1 MDKLNVRRAITGCAV
16 LPRLALTGLAL
27 LLCHP
32 LFAQT
37 PMGMHPTT
45 LGVEET
51 SALRITDG
59 IWQATGF
66 GNTFMVVTEDGN
78 VIVDTSLPSMAPKH
92 KKLLQEVSDA
102 PVRYILLT
110 HAHGDHRGGLAV
122 WQEKGTEIIAH
133 AAHEEFMH
141 YQSRLEGVFARRNIA
156 QFPDMPGIPGPEELV
171 ARGTNLNPGNYTAAI
186 VPTILF
192 DEEYRFELGGLTFEV
207 IHTPGETYDAL
218 SVWIPE
224 LKAVFVGDNFYGSFP
239 NIYTLRGTKPR
250 WALDYVDSLNKV
262 LALEPEILIP
272 SHGEAIT
279 GKTRISE
286 AVKRYRDAIL
296 YVHDETVTGLNQGKD
311 VYTLMQEITL
321 PEDLDIGED
330 YGAVSWSVRG
340 IYEGYIGWFDGNPAN
355 MYSTPTSAVYP
366 ELVRLGGGAEKVVE
380 LSRKYLREGDA
391 VRALRAADIALTANP
406 GNVAGLQSRLAAL
419 EQLLT
424 DAANSNEAGWLSS
437 GINKTRAQLHKP

>member
-1 MDKLNVRRAITGCAV
+1 MDTLSVRGAMTSGGV
-16 LPRLALTGLAL
+16 LPRLALAGLVL
-27 LLCHP
+27 LQCQP

-37 PMGMHPTT
+37 PMGMNPTT
-45 LGVEET
+45 FGAEET
-51 SALRITDG
+51 AALQITEG
-59 IWQATGF
+59 IWRATGF
-66 GNTFMVVTEDGN
+66 GNTFMVVTEEGN
-78 VIVDTSLPSMAPKH
+78 VIVDTSLPSLAPKH
-92 KKLLQEVSDA
+92 KKLLQKISDA

-110 HAHGDHRGGLAV
+110 HAHGDHRGGLSV
-122 WQEKGTEIIAH
+122 WKEKGTEIIAH
-133 AAHEEFMH
+133 ASHKEFMH
-141 YQSRLEGVFARRNIA
+141 YQSRLGGMFARRNIA

-171 ARGTNLNPGNYTAAI
+171 ARGRNLNPGNYAAEI
-186 VPTILF
+186 EPTILF
-192 DEEYRFELGGLTFEV
+192 NGEYHFELGGLSFEI

-250 WALDYVDSLNKV
+250 WALDYADSLDKV

-272 SHGEAIT
+272 SHGDAIM
-279 GKTRISE
+279 GKNRVIE
-286 AVKRYRDAIL
+286 AVEKYRDAIL

-340 IYEGYIGWFDGNPAN
+340 IYEGYMGWFDGNPAN
-355 MYSTPTSAVYP
+355 MYSTPASAVYP
-366 ELVRLGGGAEKVVE
+366 DLVALGGGAEKVVD
-380 LSRKYLREGDA
+380 LSRRYLLEGDA
-391 VRALRAADIALTANP
+391 VRALRAADVSLTADP
-406 GNVAGLQSRLAAL
+406 GNVAGLQCRLAAL

-424 DAANSNEAGWLSS
+424 DAANSNEAGWLRS
-437 GINKTRAQLHKP
+437 GINETRAQLEKP